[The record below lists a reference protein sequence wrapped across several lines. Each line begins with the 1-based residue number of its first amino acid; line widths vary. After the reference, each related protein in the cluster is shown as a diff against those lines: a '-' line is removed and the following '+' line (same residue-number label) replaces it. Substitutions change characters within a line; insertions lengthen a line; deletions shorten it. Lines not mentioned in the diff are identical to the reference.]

1 VSVWD
6 EVVGQTPAVDLLRRA
21 VESAH
26 GNGPGMTHAW
36 LFTGPPGSGRSVA
49 ARAFAAALQ
58 CEEPEAGCGTCHS
71 CRTVLHG
78 THADVTNLA
87 TEGLQISVDVIRPL
101 LPVAARRPSVGQWR
115 VVIIEDAD
123 RLNDYSG
130 NALLKAIEEPTERTV
145 WLLCAPSVED
155 VLITLRSRSRHV
167 ALRTPPPDAVA
178 ELLVRRDGVD
188 PAMAAFAARAA
199 QSHIGMAR
207 RLALDEDARI
217 RRRDVVRVPMTLR
230 GVGESVLHAAAL
242 LATATAEAQAATS
255 DRDEQERAD
264 LLRALGAD
272 PESRTQP
279 PHVRGQLRELEK
291 NQKRRATRFVRDM
304 VDRSLI
310 DLLSVYR
317 DLLILHADPSAD
329 LVNAEFRADLERLA
343 RSLSPEQALQRMDA
357 VREARDRIGANVNV
371 LLALEAMT
379 LRLRL
384 DA

>member
-1 VSVWD
+1 
-6 EVVGQTPAVDLLRRA
+6 
-21 VESAH
+21 
-26 GNGPGMTHAW
+26 
-36 LFTGPPGSGRSVA
+36 
-49 ARAFAAALQ
+49 
-58 CEEPEAGCGTCHS
+58 
-71 CRTVLHG
+71 
-78 THADVTNLA
+78 VTSLS
-87 TEGLQISVDVIRPL
+87 TEGVVITAQQAREL
-101 LPVAARRPSVGQWR
+101 LPLAARRPSVGHWR
-115 VVIIEDAD
+115 VVVVEDAD
-123 RLNDYSG
+123 RLNESSG

-145 WLLCAPSVED
+145 WLLCAPSVDD
-155 VLITLRSRSRHV
+155 VLITLRSRCRHV
-167 ALRTPPPDAVA
+167 GLRTPPPDAVA

-188 PAMAAFAARAA
+188 PAMAAYAARAA

-217 RRRDVVRVPMTLR
+217 RRRDVVRVPLTLR

-242 LATATAEAQAATS
+242 LATATAEAQAATA

-272 PESRTQP
+272 PGARTQP
-279 PHVRGQLRELEK
+279 PHVRGQLRDLEK

-317 DLLILHADPSAD
+317 DLLVLHAHPAAD

-343 RSLSPEQALQRMDA
+343 RSLTPEQALQRMDA

>member
-6 EVVGQTPAVDLLRRA
+6 EVVGQEPAVEVLRAA
-21 VESAH
+21 VASAR
-26 GNGPGMTHAW
+26 GEGPGMTHAW

-49 ARAFAAALQ
+49 ARAFAAALE
-58 CEEPEAGCGTCHS
+58 CDEPEAGCGTCHS

-78 THADVTNLA
+78 SHADVTALR
-87 TEGLQISVDVIRPL
+87 TEGVVITVQQARDL
-101 LPVAARRPSVGQWR
+101 LPVAARRPSVGRWR
-115 VVIIEDAD
+115 VIVVEDAD
-123 RLNDYSG
+123 RLNESSG
-130 NALLKAIEEPTERTV
+130 NGLLKAIEEPTERTV
-145 WLLCAPSVED
+145 WLLCAPSVDD
-155 VLITLRSRSRHV
+155 VLITLRSRCRHV
-167 ALRTPPPDAVA
+167 GLRTPPPDAVA

-188 PAMAAFAARAA
+188 PAMAAYAARAA

-217 RRRDVVRVPMTLR
+217 RRRDVVRVPMNLR
-230 GVGESVLHAAAL
+230 GVGESVLHAAEL
-242 LATATAEAQAATS
+242 LATATAEAQSATT

-272 PESRTQP
+272 PSARSQP
-279 PHVRGQLRELEK
+279 PHVRGQLRDLEK

-310 DLLSVYR
+310 DILSVYR
-317 DLLILHADPSAD
+317 DVLVRHADPTAD
-329 LVNAEFRADLERLA
+329 LVNAEMRADLERMVRAL
-343 RSLSPEQALQRMDA
+343 RPEQVLQRMDA
-357 VREARDRIGANVNV
+357 VREARDRIAANVNV
-371 LLALEAMT
+371 LLALEAMA